1 MREALAARREIVCL
15 LMAMVL
21 DILLLLLLLLLD
33 EDGLLLDGLLFELL
47 DGLLLDGLLL
57 LIGFETAGDATNLLA
72 APPALLFLLL
82 FLFALFL
89 LFFLLLLFLPFFF
102 LALAVRFNGLDF
114 LRVRNN
120 IVVVDGE
127 ESESFSPAA
136 LLFAVPSAAT
146 T

>member
-21 DILLLLLLLLLD
+21 DILLLLLLVVD

-120 IVVVDGE
+120 VVVVDGE